1 MATYVIWLDSEKAH
15 VFNLKPTGVE
25 KSHLEKKGMDHHTHN
40 KKDHHHDSAPDHFFH
55 ELAIRISDAKE
66 ILLMGPGLGKN
77 HFQTHL
83 EKHHAPLSKK
93 VVGVESSDHPTD
105 NQVLATARKFFK
117 TYDLFD
123 QPVKT
128 L

>member
-25 KSHLEKKGMDHHTHN
+25 KFHIEKKGMDHHTHN
-40 KKDHHHDSAPDHFFH
+40 KKDHHGDSAPDHFFH
-55 ELAIRISDAKE
+55 ELALKLADAQE
-66 ILLMGPGLGKN
+66 ILLVGPGLGKS
-77 HFQTHL
+77 HFKTHL
-83 EKHHAPLSKK
+83 EKHHTTLSTKI
-93 VVGVESSDHPTD
+93 VGVESSDHPTD

-123 QPVKT
+123 HPIKT